1 MKSIKKRHINFR
13 LALVIFLFIILFT
26 AIGARAVYLQVYC
39 GPWLAQK
46 AADQYERSFEL
57 AGNRGT
63 IYDTNFAKM
72 AVSNLATSI
81 AAYPKQIKNAGESAK
96 VLSPI
101 LKVNRKILKEKLIS
115 EKPFVW
121 IKRQSSPNET
131 KAVKKLKLEGIAFIP
146 EYNRF
151 YPLKT
156 LAAQVIGFTGTD
168 GNGLEGIEFYYDS
181 YLRGTKG
188 NFTILKDAF
197 GNGFVSGEG
206 NVPDHS
212 GKNIILTIDKTIQYI
227 TENALE
233 RTVTSFSAK
242 SGMAIVMVPKTG
254 AMLAI
259 AHYPFFNPN
268 SFKYFRRELWRNR
281 AITDPFEPGS
291 TMKIFSAAAAI
302 QSGGS
307 SPNTIYFC
315 ENGAYK
321 IGRKT
326 IHDNA
331 SHGWLSLQQIVKY
344 SSNIGAV
351 KISEKIGPE
360 RLYSTLRHFGF
371 GTKTG
376 IDCPGETAGSL
387 ALYKQWTKL
396 DTGAISFGHGISV
409 SAVQLVEA
417 VSAIANDGIL
427 MKPYLVKAITDKNGQ
442 YIHRFKPRKM
452 RRVISTRTAKEIAKI
467 MKTVITRNGTGTLA
481 ALEGYSVCG
490 KTGTSQKI
498 GKDGTYSEDKYIA
511 SFTGFTPAENPEIA
525 VLVVIDEPVE
535 KYYGG
540 IVAAPAFK
548 KIAHETL
555 NHLNISPTVELNK
568 LTFSLKKRPE
578 GETFQD
584 T

>member
-1 MKSIKKRHINFR
+1 MKSNEKRHIRFR
-13 LALVIFLFIILFT
+13 LVLIIFIFFILFT
-26 AIGARAVYLQVYC
+26 AIGARAVYLQVFC

-81 AAYPKQIKNAGESAK
+81 AAYPKQIKNPRKSAK
-96 VLSPI
+96 VLSRI
-101 LKVNRKILKEKLIS
+101 LKINRKVLQDKLICK
-115 EKPFVW
+115 KPFVW

-131 KAVKKLKLEGIAFIP
+131 KAVKNLKLQGVGFIP

-151 YPLKT
+151 YPNKT

-168 GNGLEGIEFYYDS
+168 GKGLEGIEFYYDT
-181 YLRGTKG
+181 YLKGARG

-197 GNGFVSGEG
+197 GNGFLSGKG
-206 NVPDHS
+206 KVPDYS

-227 TENALE
+227 TEKALE
-233 RTVTSFSAK
+233 ETVTSFSAR
-242 SGMAIVMVPKTG
+242 SGMAVVIAPKTG

-291 TMKIFSAAAAI
+291 TMKIFSASAAI
-302 QSGGS
+302 ESGGS

-315 ENGAYK
+315 ENGSYR
-321 IGRKT
+321 IGRKI

-331 SHGWLSLQQIVKY
+331 PHGWLSLQQIVKY

-360 RLYSTLRHFGF
+360 HLYNTLCNFGF

-396 DTGAISFGHGISV
+396 DTSVISFGHGISV
-409 SAVQLVEA
+409 SAVQLIAA
-417 VSAIANDGIL
+417 VSTIANDGVL
-427 MKPYLVKAITDKNGQ
+427 MRPYLVRAITDKNGQ
-442 YIHRFKPRKM
+442 YIHRFKPRKI
-452 RRVISTRTAKEIAKI
+452 RRVISTNTAREIVKM

-481 ALEGYSVCG
+481 SLEGYSVCG
-490 KTGTSQKI
+490 KTGTSKKI

-511 SFTGFTPAENPEIA
+511 SFAGFTPAENPEIA
-525 VLVVIDEPVE
+525 ILVIIDEPIG

-555 NHLNISPTVELNK
+555 NHMNISPTIELNR
-568 LTFSLKKRPE
+568 LTLSLKKEAR
-578 GETFQD
+578 G
-584 T
+584 

>member
-1 MKSIKKRHINFR
+1 MNSNKKKHINFR
-13 LALVIFLFIILFT
+13 LVSVIFLFFVLFT
-26 AIGARAVYLQVYC
+26 VICARAVYLQVFC

-57 AGNRGT
+57 SGKRGT

-81 AAYPKQIKNAGESAK
+81 AAYPKEIKNARKSAK
-96 VLSPI
+96 VLSRI
-101 LKVNRKILKEKLIS
+101 LKINRKVLEEKLICK
-115 EKPFVW
+115 KPFVW

-131 KAVKKLKLEGIAFIP
+131 KAVKDLKLEGIGFIP

-151 YPLKT
+151 YPNKT
-156 LAAQVIGFTGTD
+156 LAAQVVGFTGTD
-168 GNGLEGIEFYYDS
+168 GNGLEGIEFYYDT
-181 YLRGTKG
+181 YLRGARG
-188 NFTILKDAF
+188 DFTILKDAF
-197 GNGFVSGEG
+197 GNRFVSGKG
-206 NVPDHS
+206 NVPDYS

-227 TENALE
+227 TEKVLE
-233 RTVTSFSAK
+233 ETVTSFSAK
-242 SGMAIVMVPKTG
+242 SGMAVVIAPKTG
-254 AMLAI
+254 AILAI

-291 TMKIFSAAAAI
+291 TIKIFSAAAAI
-302 QSGGS
+302 ESGGS

-315 ENGAYK
+315 ENGAYR
-321 IGRKT
+321 IGRKI

-360 RLYSTLRHFGF
+360 HLYNTLCNFGF
-371 GTKTG
+371 GEKTG

-387 ALYKQWTKL
+387 ALYKRWTKL
-396 DTGAISFGHGISV
+396 DTSVISFGHGISV
-409 SAVQLVEA
+409 SAVQLIAA
-417 VSAIANDGIL
+417 VSTIANDGVL

-442 YIHRFKPRKM
+442 YVHRFKPRKI
-452 RRVISTRTAKEIAKI
+452 RRVISTSTAREIVKI
-467 MKTVITRNGTGTLA
+467 METVITRNGTGTRA
-481 ALEGYSVCG
+481 ALDGYSVCG
-490 KTGTSQKI
+490 KTGTSKKI
-498 GKDGTYSEDKYIA
+498 GKDGTYSDDKYIA
-511 SFTGFTPAENPEIA
+511 SFAGFTPAENPEIA
-525 VLVVIDEPVE
+525 ILVVIDEPKG

-548 KIAHETL
+548 KIARETL
-555 NHLNISPTVELNK
+555 NHMNISPTIELNR
-568 LTFSLKKRPE
+568 LTLSLKKEAR
-578 GETFQD
+578 G
-584 T
+584 

>member
-1 MKSIKKRHINFR
+1 MKSNKKRQIRFR
-13 LALVIFLFIILFT
+13 LVSVIFLFFILFT
-26 AIGARAVYLQVYC
+26 AIGARAVYLQVFS

-46 AADQYERSFEL
+46 AAGQYERSFEL
-57 AGNRGT
+57 VGNRGT

-81 AAYPKQIKNAGESAK
+81 AAYPRQITNARKSAK
-96 VLSPI
+96 ALSRK
-101 LKVNRKILKEKLIS
+101 LKINRKVLQEKLIS
-115 EKPFVW
+115 KKPFVW

-131 KAVKKLKLEGIAFIP
+131 KAVKDLKLEGIGFIP

-151 YPLKT
+151 YPNKT

-168 GNGLEGIEFYYDS
+168 GNGLEGIEFYYDT
-181 YLRGTKG
+181 YLRGAKG

-197 GNGFVSGEG
+197 GNGFISGKG
-206 NVPDHS
+206 NVPDYS
-212 GKNIILTIDKTIQYI
+212 GKNIILTIDKTVQYI
-227 TENALE
+227 TEKALE
-233 RTVTSFSAK
+233 ETVTSFSAK
-242 SGMAIVMVPKTG
+242 SGMAVVIAPKTG

-302 QSGGS
+302 ESGGS

-315 ENGAYK
+315 ENGAYR
-321 IGRKT
+321 IGKKT

-360 RLYSTLRHFGF
+360 HLYNTLRNFGF

-376 IDCPGETAGSL
+376 IDCPGETVGSL
-387 ALYKQWTKL
+387 ALYKKWTKL
-396 DTGAISFGHGISV
+396 DTSVISFGHGISV
-409 SAVQLVEA
+409 SAVQLIAA
-417 VSAIANDGIL
+417 VSTIANDGVL
-427 MKPYLVKAITDKNGQ
+427 MKPHLVRAITDKNGQ
-442 YIHRFKPRKM
+442 YIHRFKPRKI
-452 RRVISTRTAKEIAKI
+452 RRVISTNTAKEVAKI
-467 MKTVITRNGTGTLA
+467 MQTVITRNGTGTLA
-481 ALEGYSVCG
+481 ALEGYSVSG
-490 KTGTSQKI
+490 KTGTSKKI

-511 SFTGFTPAENPEIA
+511 SFAGFTPAENPEIA
-525 VLVVIDEPVE
+525 ILVIIDEPME

-548 KIAHETL
+548 KIAHDSL
-555 NHLNISPTVELNK
+555 NHMNISPTLELNK
-568 LTFSLKKRPE
+568 LTLSLKKEAR
-578 GETFQD
+578 G
-584 T
+584 

>member
-1 MKSIKKRHINFR
+1 MKPNEKRHIRLR
-13 LALVIFLFIILFT
+13 LASVIFIFFILFT
-26 AIGARAVYLQVYC
+26 AIGARAVYLQVFC
-39 GPWLAQK
+39 GSWLAQK

-81 AAYPKQIKNAGESAK
+81 AAYPQQIKNARKSAK
-96 VLSPI
+96 VLSRI
-101 LKVNRKILKEKLIS
+101 LKINRKVLQEKLICK
-115 EKPFVW
+115 KPFVW

-131 KAVKKLKLEGIAFIP
+131 KAVKDLELQGIGFIP

-151 YPLKT
+151 YPNKT
-156 LAAQVIGFTGTD
+156 LAAQVLGFTGTD
-168 GNGLEGIEFYYDS
+168 GNGLEGIEFYYDT
-181 YLRGTKG
+181 YLRGAKG

-197 GNGFVSGEG
+197 GNRFVSGKG
-206 NVPDHS
+206 NIPDYS

-227 TENALE
+227 TEKVLE
-233 RTVTSFSAK
+233 ETVTSFSAR
-242 SGMAIVMVPKTG
+242 SGMAVVMVPKTG
-254 AMLAI
+254 AILAI

-268 SFKYFRRELWRNR
+268 SFKYFGRELWRNR

-291 TMKIFSAAAAI
+291 TMKIFSASSAI
-302 QSGGS
+302 ESGGS
-307 SPNTIYFC
+307 SSNTIYFC
-315 ENGAYK
+315 ENGAYR
-321 IGRKT
+321 IGRKI

-351 KISEKIGPE
+351 KISEKLGPE
-360 RLYSTLRHFGF
+360 HLYNTLCNFGF

-387 ALYKQWTKL
+387 ALYKKWTKL
-396 DTGAISFGHGISV
+396 DTSVISFGHGISV
-409 SAVQLVEA
+409 SAVQLISA
-417 VSAIANDGIL
+417 VSTIANDGVL
-427 MKPYLVKAITDKNGQ
+427 MKPHLVRAITDKNGR
-442 YIHRFKPRKM
+442 YIHRFKPRKV
-452 RRVISTRTAKEIAKI
+452 RRVISADTARAIVKI
-467 MKTVITRNGTGTLA
+467 MKTVITRNGTGTRA

-498 GKDGTYSEDKYIA
+498 GKDGTYAEGKYIA
-511 SFTGFTPAENPEIA
+511 SFAGFTPAENPEIA
-525 VLVVIDEPVE
+525 ILVVIDEPVE

-548 KIAHETL
+548 KIAHESL
-555 NHLNISPTVELNK
+555 NHMNISPTIPLNQ
-568 LTFSLKKRPE
+568 LTLSLKKEAR
-578 GETFQD
+578 G
-584 T
+584 

>member
-1 MKSIKKRHINFR
+1 MKSNEKRHIRFR
-13 LALVIFLFIILFT
+13 LVPVIIIFFILFT
-26 AIGARAVYLQVYC
+26 AIGARAVYLQVFC

-57 AGNRGT
+57 AGKRGT
-63 IYDTNFAKM
+63 IYDTNFSKM

-81 AAYPKQIKNAGESAK
+81 AAYPKRIKNVRKSAK
-96 VLSPI
+96 VLSRV
-101 LKVNRKILKEKLIS
+101 LKIKRKVLEEKLIS
-115 EKPFVW
+115 KKPFVW

-131 KAVKKLKLEGIAFIP
+131 KAVKDLKLEGISFIP

-151 YPLKT
+151 YPNKT
-156 LAAQVIGFTGTD
+156 LAAQVVGFTGTD
-168 GNGLEGIEFYYDS
+168 GSGLEGIEFYYDT
-181 YLRGTKG
+181 YLRGARG
-188 NFTILKDAF
+188 NVTILKDAF
-197 GNGFVSGEG
+197 GNGFISGKG
-206 NVPDHS
+206 NVSDYS

-227 TENALE
+227 TERALE
-233 RTVTSFSAK
+233 ETVTTFLAK
-242 SGMAIVMVPKTG
+242 SGMAVVIAPKTG
-254 AMLAI
+254 AILAI

-268 SFKYFRRELWRNR
+268 SFKNFRRELWRNR

-291 TMKIFSAAAAI
+291 TIKIFSAAAAI
-302 QSGGS
+302 ESGGS

-315 ENGAYK
+315 ENGAYR
-321 IGRKT
+321 IGRKI

-360 RLYSTLRHFGF
+360 PLYNTLCNFGF

-396 DTGAISFGHGISV
+396 DTGVISFGHGISV
-409 SAVQLVEA
+409 SAVQLTAA
-417 VSAIANDGIL
+417 VSTIANDGVL
-427 MKPYLVKAITDKNGQ
+427 MKPYLVRAITDKNGQ
-442 YIHRFKPRKM
+442 YIHRFKPRKI
-452 RRVISTRTAKEIAKI
+452 RKVISTNTAREIAKI
-467 MKTVITRNGTGTLA
+467 METVITRNGTGTLA

-490 KTGTSQKI
+490 KTGTAQKI
-498 GKDGTYSEDKYIA
+498 GKDGTYAEDKYIA
-511 SFTGFTPAENPEIA
+511 SFAGFTPAENPEIA
-525 VLVVIDEPVE
+525 ILVVIDEPQE

-548 KIAHETL
+548 RIAHETL
-555 NHLNISPTVELNK
+555 NHMNISPTIPLNK
-568 LTFSLKKRPE
+568 LTLSLKKEAR
-578 GETFQD
+578 G
-584 T
+584 

>member
-1 MKSIKKRHINFR
+1 MKSNEKRHIRFR
-13 LALVIFLFIILFT
+13 LVLVIFIFFILFT
-26 AIGARAVYLQVYC
+26 AIGARAVYLQVFC

-81 AAYPKQIKNAGESAK
+81 AAHPKQIKNARESAK
-96 VLSPI
+96 ALSRI
-101 LKVNRKILKEKLIS
+101 LKINRKVLEEKLICK
-115 EKPFVW
+115 KPFVW

-131 KAVKKLKLEGIAFIP
+131 KAVKALKLQGIGFIP

-151 YPLKT
+151 YPNKT

-168 GNGLEGIEFYYDS
+168 GNGLEGIEFYYDT
-181 YLRGTKG
+181 YLRGAKG

-197 GNGFVSGEG
+197 GNGFISGKG
-206 NVPDHS
+206 NVPDYT

-227 TENALE
+227 TEKTLE
-233 RTVTSFSAK
+233 ETVTSFSAR
-242 SGMAIVMVPKTG
+242 SGMAVVIAPKTG
-254 AMLAI
+254 AVLAI

-268 SFKYFRRELWRNR
+268 SFKHFRRELWRNR

-302 QSGGS
+302 ESGGS

-315 ENGAYK
+315 ENGTYR
-321 IGRKT
+321 IGRKI

-331 SHGWLSLQQIVKY
+331 SHGWLSLQQIIKY

-360 RLYSTLRHFGF
+360 HLYNTLCNFGF
-371 GTKTG
+371 STKTG

-396 DTGAISFGHGISV
+396 DTGVISFGHGISV
-409 SAVQLVEA
+409 SAVQLIAA
-417 VSAIANDGIL
+417 VSAIANDGVL
-427 MKPYLVKAITDKNGQ
+427 MKPYLVRAITDKNGR
-442 YIHRFKPRKM
+442 YIHRFKPRKI
-452 RRVISTRTAKEIAKI
+452 RRVISTNTAREVAKI

-498 GKDGTYSEDKYIA
+498 GKDGTYAEGKYIA
-511 SFTGFTPAENPEIA
+511 SFAGFTPAENPEIA
-525 VLVVIDEPVE
+525 ILVVIDEPTE

-548 KIAHETL
+548 KIAHVTL
-555 NHLNISPTVELNK
+555 NHMNIFPTIGLNN
-568 LTFSLKKRPE
+568 LTLSLKKEAR
-578 GETFQD
+578 G
-584 T
+584 

>member
-1 MKSIKKRHINFR
+1 MKSNEKRHIRFR
-13 LALVIFLFIILFT
+13 LVSVISIFFILFT
-26 AIGARAVYLQVYC
+26 AIGARAVYLQVFR

-57 AGNRGT
+57 SGNRGT

-81 AAYPKQIKNAGESAK
+81 AAYPRQIKNARESAK
-96 VLSPI
+96 VLSRI
-101 LKVNRKILKEKLIS
+101 LKIDKKVLEEKLIC
-115 EKPFVW
+115 KKTFVW

-131 KAVKKLKLEGIAFIP
+131 KAVKDLKLEGIGFIP
-146 EYNRF
+146 EHNRF
-151 YPLKT
+151 YPNKT
-156 LAAQVIGFTGTD
+156 LAAQVLGFTGTD
-168 GNGLEGIEFYYDS
+168 GNGLEGIEFYYDT
-181 YLRGTKG
+181 YLRGARG
-188 NFTILKDAF
+188 NFTIVKDAF
-197 GNGFVSGEG
+197 GNGFISGKG
-206 NVPDHS
+206 NVPDYS

-227 TENALE
+227 AEKVLE
-233 RTVTSFSAK
+233 ETVTSFSAR
-242 SGMAIVMVPKTG
+242 SGIAVVVAPKTG

-259 AHYPFFNPN
+259 AHYPFSNPN

-291 TMKIFSAAAAI
+291 TMKIFSAAGAI
-302 QSGGS
+302 ESGGS

-315 ENGAYK
+315 ENGAYR
-321 IGRKT
+321 IGRKI

-360 RLYSTLRHFGF
+360 HLYNTLCNFGF

-387 ALYKQWTKL
+387 ALYKKWTKL
-396 DTGAISFGHGISV
+396 DTSVISFGHGISV
-409 SAVQLVEA
+409 SAVQLIVA
-417 VSAIANDGIL
+417 VSTIANDGVL
-427 MKPYLVKAITDKNGQ
+427 MKPYLVRAITDKNGK
-442 YIHRFKPRKM
+442 YIHRFKPRKI
-452 RRVISTRTAKEIAKI
+452 RRVIATNTAREVAKI

-481 ALEGYSVCG
+481 ALERYSVCG

-498 GKDGTYSEDKYIA
+498 GKDGTYAEDKYIA
-511 SFTGFTPAENPEIA
+511 SFVGFTPAENPEIA
-525 VLVVIDEPVE
+525 ILVVIDEPQE

-555 NHLNISPTVELNK
+555 NHMNISPTIELNK
-568 LTFSLKKRPE
+568 LTLSLKKE
-578 GETFQD
+578 AKG
-584 T
+584 

>member
-1 MKSIKKRHINFR
+1 MKSNEKRHIRFR
-13 LALVIFLFIILFT
+13 LVLVIFIFFILFT
-26 AIGARAVYLQVYC
+26 AIGARAVYLQVFC

-46 AADQYERSFEL
+46 AADQYESSFEL
-57 AGNRGT
+57 AGPRGT

-81 AAYPKQIKNAGESAK
+81 AAYPQQINNARESAK
-96 VLSPI
+96 VLSRI
-101 LKVNRKILKEKLIS
+101 LKINRKVLEEKLICK
-115 EKPFVW
+115 KPFVW
-121 IKRQSSPNET
+121 VKRQSSPNET
-131 KAVKKLKLEGIAFIP
+131 KEVKNLKLQGVGFIP

-151 YPLKT
+151 YPNKT

-168 GNGLEGIEFYYDS
+168 GKGLEGVEFYYDT
-181 YLRGTKG
+181 YLRGAKG
-188 NFTILKDAF
+188 NFTTLKDAF
-197 GNGFVSGEG
+197 GNGFISGKE
-206 NVPDHS
+206 NVPDFS

-227 TENALE
+227 TEKALE
-233 RTVTSFSAK
+233 ETVNSFSAR
-242 SGMAIVMVPKTG
+242 SGMAVVIVPKTG

-268 SFKYFRRELWRNR
+268 SFKYFRKELWRNR

-302 QSGGS
+302 ESGGS

-315 ENGAYK
+315 ENGTYRV
-321 IGRKT
+321 GRKI

-360 RLYSTLRHFGF
+360 HLYNTLRNFGF
-371 GTKTG
+371 GEKTG
-376 IDCPGETAGSL
+376 IDCPGETTGSL

-396 DTGAISFGHGISV
+396 DTSVISFGHGISV
-409 SAVQLVEA
+409 SAVQLIEA
-417 VSAIANDGIL
+417 VSTIANDGVL
-427 MKPYLVKAITDKNGQ
+427 MKPYLVRAITDKNGQ
-442 YIHRFKPRKM
+442 YIHHFKPRKI
-452 RRVISTRTAKEIAKI
+452 RRVISTNTAREVAKI

-481 ALEGYSVCG
+481 ALEGYSVSG
-490 KTGTSQKI
+490 KTGTAQKI

-511 SFTGFTPAENPEIA
+511 SFAGFTPAENPEIA
-525 VLVVIDEPVE
+525 ILVVINEPME

-555 NHLNISPTVELNK
+555 NHMNISPTIELNK
-568 LTFSLKKRPE
+568 LTLSLKKEAR
-578 GETFQD
+578 G
-584 T
+584 

>member
-1 MKSIKKRHINFR
+1 MKSNEKRHIRFR
-13 LALVIFLFIILFT
+13 LVLVIFIFFILFT
-26 AIGARAVYLQVYC
+26 AIGARAVYLQVFC

-81 AAYPKQIKNAGESAK
+81 AAYPQQINNARKSAK
-96 VLSPI
+96 VLSRI
-101 LKVNRKILKEKLIS
+101 LKINRKVLEKKLICK
-115 EKPFVW
+115 KPFVW
-121 IKRQSSPNET
+121 VKRQSSPNET
-131 KAVKKLKLEGIAFIP
+131 KAVKNLKLQGVGFIP

-151 YPLKT
+151 YPNKT

-168 GNGLEGIEFYYDS
+168 GKGLEGIEFYYDT
-181 YLRGTKG
+181 YLKGARG

-197 GNGFVSGEG
+197 GNGFLSGKG
-206 NVPDHS
+206 NVPDYR

-227 TENALE
+227 TEKALE
-233 RTVTSFSAK
+233 ETVTSFSAR
-242 SGMAIVMVPKTG
+242 SGMAVVIAPKTG
-254 AMLAI
+254 AMLAV

-291 TMKIFSAAAAI
+291 TMKIFSASAAI
-302 QSGGS
+302 ESGGS

-315 ENGAYK
+315 ENGSYR
-321 IGRKT
+321 IGRKI
-326 IHDNA
+326 IHDNT

-360 RLYSTLRHFGF
+360 HLYNTLCNFGF

-376 IDCPGETAGSL
+376 IDCPGETAGRL
-387 ALYKQWTKL
+387 ALYKRWTKL
-396 DTGAISFGHGISV
+396 DTSVISFGHGISV
-409 SAVQLVEA
+409 SAVQLIAA
-417 VSAIANDGIL
+417 VSTIANDGVL
-427 MKPYLVKAITDKNGQ
+427 MKPYLVRAITDKNGQ
-442 YIHRFKPRKM
+442 YIHRFKPRKI
-452 RRVISTRTAKEIAKI
+452 RRVISTNTAREVAKM

-490 KTGTSQKI
+490 KTGTSKKI

-511 SFTGFTPAENPEIA
+511 SFAGFTPAENPEIA
-525 VLVVIDEPVE
+525 ILVIIDEPIG

-548 KIAHETL
+548 KIAHDAL
-555 NHLNISPTVELNK
+555 NHMNISPTIELNR
-568 LTFSLKKRPE
+568 LTLSLKKEAR
-578 GETFQD
+578 G
-584 T
+584 

>member
-1 MKSIKKRHINFR
+1 MKANEKRNIRFR
-13 LALVIFLFIILFT
+13 LIPVIFIFFILFT
-26 AIGARAVYLQVYC
+26 AIGARAVYLQVFC

-63 IYDTNFAKM
+63 IYDTNLAKM

-81 AAYPKQIKNAGESAK
+81 AAYPKQIKNARKSAK
-96 VLSPI
+96 ILSRI
-101 LKVNRKILKEKLIS
+101 LKINRKVLEKKLICK
-115 EKPFVW
+115 KPFVW

-131 KAVKKLKLEGIAFIP
+131 KAVKDLKLEGIGFIS

-151 YPLKT
+151 YPNKT
-156 LAAQVIGFTGTD
+156 LAAQVLGFTGTD
-168 GNGLEGIEFYYDS
+168 GNGLEGIEFYYDT
-181 YLRGTKG
+181 YLRGARG
-188 NFTILKDAF
+188 NFTIVKDAL
-197 GNGFVSGEG
+197 GNGFISGKG
-206 NVPDHS
+206 NVPDYS

-227 TENALE
+227 TEKVLE
-233 RTVTSFSAK
+233 ETVTSFSAR
-242 SGMAIVMVPKTG
+242 SGMAVVIAPKTG
-254 AMLAI
+254 AILAI
-259 AHYPFFNPN
+259 AHYPFSNPN

-302 QSGGS
+302 ESGGS
-307 SPNTIYFC
+307 SSNTIYFC
-315 ENGAYK
+315 ENGAYR

-360 RLYSTLRHFGF
+360 HLYNTLCNFGF

-376 IDCPGETAGSL
+376 IDCPGETAGSF

-396 DTGAISFGHGISV
+396 DTSVISFGHGISV
-409 SAVQLVEA
+409 SAVQLIAA
-417 VSAIANDGIL
+417 VSTIANDGVL
-427 MKPYLVKAITDKNGQ
+427 MKPYLVRAITDKNGG
-442 YIHRFKPRKM
+442 YIHRFKPRKI
-452 RRVISTRTAKEIAKI
+452 RRVISTNTAREVAKI

-481 ALEGYSVCG
+481 GLEGYSVCG

-498 GKDGTYSEDKYIA
+498 GKDGTYAEDKYIA
-511 SFTGFTPAENPEIA
+511 SFVGFTPAENPEIA
-525 VLVVIDEPVE
+525 ILVVIDEPQG

-555 NHLNISPTVELNK
+555 NHMNISPTIDLNK
-568 LTFSLKKRPE
+568 LTLSLKKEAR
-578 GETFQD
+578 G
-584 T
+584 

>member
-1 MKSIKKRHINFR
+1 MTSNKKRQIRFR
-13 LALVIFLFIILFT
+13 LVLVIFIFLIFFT
-26 AIGARAVYLQVYC
+26 AISARAVYLQVFS

-46 AADQYERSFEL
+46 AADQYEKSFEL

-63 IYDTNFAKM
+63 IYDTNFTKM

-81 AAYPKQIKNAGESAK
+81 AAYPKQIKNARETAK

-101 LKVNRKILKEKLIS
+101 LKINQKALEEKLIS
-115 EKPFVW
+115 KKPFVW

-131 KAVKKLKLEGIAFIP
+131 KTVKNLKLQGIGFIP

-151 YPLKT
+151 YPSKT
-156 LAAQVIGFTGTD
+156 LAAQVLGFTGTD
-168 GNGLEGIEFYYDS
+168 GSGLEGIEFYYDT
-181 YLRGTKG
+181 YLRGTRG

-197 GNGFVSGEG
+197 GNGINSGKG
-206 NVPDHS
+206 NVSDYG

-227 TENALE
+227 TEKTLE
-233 RTVTSFSAK
+233 ETVTSYSAR
-242 SGMAIVMVPKTG
+242 SGMAVVIAPKTG
-254 AMLAI
+254 ALLAI

-268 SFKYFRRELWRNR
+268 SFKHFPRELWRNR

-291 TMKIFSAAAAI
+291 TLKIFSAAAAI
-302 QSGGS
+302 ASGGS

-315 ENGAYK
+315 ENGTYR
-321 IGRKT
+321 IGRKI

-360 RLYSTLRHFGF
+360 HLYNTLSDFGF

-387 ALYKQWTKL
+387 AFYKHWTKL
-396 DTGAISFGHGISV
+396 DTSVISFGHGISV
-409 SAVQLVEA
+409 SAVQLIAA
-417 VSAIANDGIL
+417 VSAIANDGVL
-427 MKPYLVKAITDKNGQ
+427 MRPYLVKAITDKNGR
-442 YIHRFKPRKM
+442 YIHRFKPRKI
-452 RRVISTRTAKEIAKI
+452 RRVISTNTAREIAKI
-467 MKTVITRNGTGTLA
+467 MKTVISKNGTGTLA
-481 ALEGYSVCG
+481 ALEGYSVSG

-498 GKDGTYSEDKYIA
+498 GNEGTYAEDKYIS
-511 SFTGFTPAENPEIA
+511 SFVGFTPSENPEIA
-525 VLVVIDEPVE
+525 ILVVIDEPEE
-535 KYYGG
+535 KVYGG

-555 NHLNISPTVELNK
+555 NHMNISPNIPENN
-568 LTFSLKKRPE
+568 LTLSLKKEAR
-578 GETFQD
+578 G
-584 T
+584 

>member
-1 MKSIKKRHINFR
+1 MKSNEKRHIRFR
-13 LALVIFLFIILFT
+13 LVLVIFIFFILFT
-26 AIGARAVYLQVYC
+26 AISARAVYLQVFC

-81 AAYPKQIKNAGESAK
+81 AAYPQQINNARESAK
-96 VLSPI
+96 VLSRI
-101 LKVNRKILKEKLIS
+101 LKINKKVLQNKLS
-115 EKPFVW
+115 CKKPFVW

-131 KAVKKLKLEGIAFIP
+131 KAVKNLKLQGVGFIP

-151 YPLKT
+151 YPNKT

-168 GNGLEGIEFYYDS
+168 GKGLEGIEFYYDT
-181 YLRGTKG
+181 YLKGARG

-197 GNGFVSGEG
+197 GNGFLSGKG
-206 NVPDHS
+206 NVPDYS

-227 TENALE
+227 TEKALE
-233 RTVTSFSAK
+233 ETVTSFSAR
-242 SGMAIVMVPKTG
+242 SGMAVVIAPKTG

-291 TMKIFSAAAAI
+291 TMKIFSASAAI
-302 QSGGS
+302 ESGGS

-315 ENGAYK
+315 ENGAYR
-321 IGRKT
+321 IGRKI

-360 RLYSTLRHFGF
+360 HLYNTLCNFGF

-396 DTGAISFGHGISV
+396 DTSVISFGHGISV
-409 SAVQLVEA
+409 SAVQLIAA
-417 VSAIANDGIL
+417 VSTIANDGVL
-427 MKPYLVKAITDKNGQ
+427 MKPHLVKAITDKNGQ
-442 YIHRFKPRKM
+442 YVHRFKPRKI
-452 RRVISTRTAKEIAKI
+452 RRVISTNTAREVAKI

-511 SFTGFTPAENPEIA
+511 SFAGFTPAENPEIA
-525 VLVVIDEPVE
+525 ILVVIDEPME

-555 NHLNISPTVELNK
+555 NHMNISPTIDLNK
-568 LTFSLKKRPE
+568 LTLSLKKEAR
-578 GETFQD
+578 G
-584 T
+584 

>member
-1 MKSIKKRHINFR
+1 MKSNEKRHIRFR
-13 LALVIFLFIILFT
+13 LVLVIFIFFILFT
-26 AIGARAVYLQVYC
+26 AIGARAVYLQVFY

-63 IYDTNFAKM
+63 IYDTNFSKM

-81 AAYPKQIKNAGESAK
+81 AAYPKQIKNARESAK
-96 VLSPI
+96 ALSRI
-101 LKVNRKILKEKLIS
+101 LKINRKVLKEKLICK
-115 EKPFVW
+115 KPFVW

-131 KAVKKLKLEGIAFIP
+131 KAVKDLKLEGIGFIP

-151 YPLKT
+151 YPNKT
-156 LAAQVIGFTGTD
+156 LAAQVLGFTGTD
-168 GNGLEGIEFYYDS
+168 GNGLEGIEFYYDT
-181 YLRGTKG
+181 YLKGARG

-197 GNGFVSGEG
+197 GNGFISGKG
-206 NVPDHS
+206 NVPDYS

-227 TENALE
+227 TEKVLE
-233 RTVTSFSAK
+233 ETVTSFSAR
-242 SGMAIVMVPKTG
+242 SGMAVVMVPKTG

-291 TMKIFSAAAAI
+291 TMKIFSASSAI
-302 QSGGS
+302 ESGGS
-307 SPNTIYFC
+307 SLNTIYFC
-315 ENGAYK
+315 ENGAYR
-321 IGRKT
+321 IGRKI

-360 RLYSTLRHFGF
+360 HLYNTLCNFGF

-396 DTGAISFGHGISV
+396 DTSVISFGHGISV
-409 SAVQLVEA
+409 SAVQLIAA
-417 VSAIANDGIL
+417 VSTIANDGVL
-427 MKPYLVKAITDKNGQ
+427 MKPHLVSAVTDKNGQ
-442 YIHRFKPRKM
+442 YIHRFKPRKI
-452 RRVISTRTAKEIAKI
+452 RRVISTNTAREVAKI
-467 MKTVITRNGTGTLA
+467 MKTVITKNGTGTLA

-511 SFTGFTPAENPEIA
+511 SFAGFTPVENPEIA
-525 VLVVIDEPVE
+525 ILVVIDEPLE

-555 NHLNISPTVELNK
+555 NHMNISPTIPLNK
-568 LTFSLKKRPE
+568 LTLSLKKE
-578 GETFQD
+578 AKG
-584 T
+584 

>member
-1 MKSIKKRHINFR
+1 MKSNEKRHIRFR
-13 LALVIFLFIILFT
+13 LVLVIFIFFILFT
-26 AIGARAVYLQVYC
+26 AIGARAVYLQVFC

-63 IYDTNFAKM
+63 IYDTNFAKL

-81 AAYPKQIKNAGESAK
+81 AAYPQQINNARESAK
-96 VLSPI
+96 ALSRI
-101 LKVNRKILKEKLIS
+101 LKINRKVLQNKLICK
-115 EKPFVW
+115 KPFVW

-131 KAVKKLKLEGIAFIP
+131 KAVKNLKLQGVGFIP

-151 YPLKT
+151 YPNKT

-168 GNGLEGIEFYYDS
+168 GKGLEGIEFYYDT
-181 YLRGTKG
+181 YLKGARG

-197 GNGFVSGEG
+197 GNGFLSGKG
-206 NVPDHS
+206 NVPDYS

-227 TENALE
+227 TEKALE
-233 RTVTSFSAK
+233 ETVTSFSAK
-242 SGMAIVMVPKTG
+242 SGMAVVIAPKTG

-291 TMKIFSAAAAI
+291 TMKIFSASAAI
-302 QSGGS
+302 ESGGS

-315 ENGAYK
+315 ENGSYR
-321 IGRKT
+321 IGRKI
-326 IHDNA
+326 IHDNV

-360 RLYSTLRHFGF
+360 HLYNTLCNFGF

-396 DTGAISFGHGISV
+396 DTSVISFGHGISV
-409 SAVQLVEA
+409 SAVQLIAA
-417 VSAIANDGIL
+417 VSTIANDGVL
-427 MKPYLVKAITDKNGQ
+427 MKPYLVRAITDKNGQ
-442 YIHRFKPRKM
+442 YIHRFKPRKI
-452 RRVISTRTAKEIAKI
+452 RRVISTNTAREVAKM

-490 KTGTSQKI
+490 KTGTSKKI

-511 SFTGFTPAENPEIA
+511 SFAGFTPAENPEIA
-525 VLVVIDEPVE
+525 ILVIIDEPIG

-548 KIAHETL
+548 KIAHDTL
-555 NHLNISPTVELNK
+555 NHMNISPTIPLNK
-568 LTFSLKKRPE
+568 LTLSLKKEAR
-578 GETFQD
+578 G
-584 T
+584 

>member
-1 MKSIKKRHINFR
+1 MKSNEKRHIRFR
-13 LALVIFLFIILFT
+13 LVLVIFIFFILFT
-26 AIGARAVYLQVYC
+26 AIGARAVYLQVFC

-63 IYDTNFAKM
+63 IYDTNFAKL

-81 AAYPKQIKNAGESAK
+81 AAYPQQINNARESAK
-96 VLSPI
+96 ALSRI
-101 LKVNRKILKEKLIS
+101 LKINRKVLQNKLICK
-115 EKPFVW
+115 KPFVW

-131 KAVKKLKLEGIAFIP
+131 KAVKNLKLQGVGFIP

-151 YPLKT
+151 YPNKT

-168 GNGLEGIEFYYDS
+168 GKGLEGIEFYYDT
-181 YLRGTKG
+181 YLKGARG

-197 GNGFVSGEG
+197 GNGFLSGKG
-206 NVPDHS
+206 KVPDYS

-227 TENALE
+227 TEKALE
-233 RTVTSFSAK
+233 ETVTSFSAR
-242 SGMAIVMVPKTG
+242 SGMAVVIAPKTG

-291 TMKIFSAAAAI
+291 TMKIFSASAAI
-302 QSGGS
+302 ESGGS

-315 ENGAYK
+315 ENGSYR
-321 IGRKT
+321 IGRKI

-360 RLYSTLRHFGF
+360 HLYNTLCNFGF

-396 DTGAISFGHGISV
+396 DTSVISFGHGISV
-409 SAVQLVEA
+409 SAVQLIAA
-417 VSAIANDGIL
+417 VSTIANDGVL
-427 MKPYLVKAITDKNGQ
+427 MRPYLVRAITDKNGQ
-442 YIHRFKPRKM
+442 YIHRFKPRKI
-452 RRVISTRTAKEIAKI
+452 RRVISTNTAREVAKM

-490 KTGTSQKI
+490 KTGTSKKI

-511 SFTGFTPAENPEIA
+511 SFAGFTPAENPEIA
-525 VLVVIDEPVE
+525 ILVIIDEPIG

-548 KIAHETL
+548 KIAHDTL
-555 NHLNISPTVELNK
+555 NHMNISPTIPLNK
-568 LTFSLKKRPE
+568 LTLSLKKEAR
-578 GETFQD
+578 G
-584 T
+584 

>member
-1 MKSIKKRHINFR
+1 MKSNEKRHIRFR
-13 LALVIFLFIILFT
+13 LISVIFLFFILFT
-26 AIGARAVYLQVYC
+26 AISARTVYLQVFC

-81 AAYPKQIKNAGESAK
+81 AAHPKQIKNARKSAK
-96 VLSPI
+96 ALSRI
-101 LKVNRKILKEKLIS
+101 LKINRKVLQDKLICK
-115 EKPFVW
+115 KPFVW

-131 KAVKKLKLEGIAFIP
+131 KAVKDLKLEGIGFIP
-146 EYNRF
+146 EYNRL
-151 YPLKT
+151 YPNKT
-156 LAAQVIGFTGTD
+156 LAAQVLGFTGTD
-168 GNGLEGIEFYYDS
+168 GNGLEGIEFYYDT
-181 YLRGTKG
+181 YLRGARG

-197 GNGFVSGEG
+197 GNGFLSGKG
-206 NVPDHS
+206 NVPDYS

-227 TENALE
+227 TEKALE
-233 RTVTSFSAK
+233 ETVTSFSAR
-242 SGMAIVMVPKTG
+242 SGMAVVIAPKTG
-254 AMLAI
+254 AILAI

-291 TMKIFSAAAAI
+291 TIKIFSAAAAI
-302 QSGGS
+302 ESGGS

-315 ENGAYK
+315 ENGAYR
-321 IGRKT
+321 IGRKI
-326 IHDNA
+326 IHDN
-331 SHGWLSLQQIVKY
+331 SPHGWLSLQQIVKY

-360 RLYSTLRHFGF
+360 HLYNTLCNFGF
-371 GTKTG
+371 GTKSG

-396 DTGAISFGHGISV
+396 DTSVISFGHGISV
-409 SAVQLVEA
+409 SAVQLIAA
-417 VSAIANDGIL
+417 VSTIANGGVL
-427 MKPYLVKAITDKNGQ
+427 MKPYLVRAITDKNGQ
-442 YIHRFKPRKM
+442 YIHRFKPRKI
-452 RRVISTRTAKEIAKI
+452 RRVISTNTAREVAKI

-490 KTGTSQKI
+490 KTGTSKKI
-498 GKDGTYSEDKYIA
+498 GKDGYYSDDKYIA
-511 SFTGFTPAENPEIA
+511 SFAGFTPAENPEIA
-525 VLVVIDEPVE
+525 ILVIIDEPME
-535 KYYGG
+535 KHYGG

-555 NHLNISPTVELNK
+555 NHMNISPTIPFNK
-568 LTFSLKKRPE
+568 LTLSLKKEAR
-578 GETFQD
+578 G
-584 T
+584 

>member
-1 MKSIKKRHINFR
+1 MKSNKNRQIRFR
-13 LALVIFLFIILFT
+13 LVSVIFLFFILFT
-26 AIGARAVYLQVYC
+26 AIGARAVYLQVFC

-81 AAYPKQIKNAGESAK
+81 AAYPKQIKNARESAK
-96 VLSPI
+96 ALSRI
-101 LKVNRKILKEKLIS
+101 LKINRKVLQEKLICK
-115 EKPFVW
+115 KPFVW
-121 IKRQSSPNET
+121 IKRQASPNET
-131 KAVKKLKLEGIAFIP
+131 KAIKNLKLEGVGFIP

-151 YPLKT
+151 YPNKT
-156 LAAQVIGFTGTD
+156 LAAQVLGFTGTD
-168 GNGLEGIEFYYDS
+168 GNGLEGIEFYYDT
-181 YLRGTKG
+181 YLRGAKG
-188 NFTILKDAF
+188 DFTILKDAF
-197 GNGFVSGEG
+197 GNGFISGKG
-206 NVPDHS
+206 NVPDYS

-227 TENALE
+227 TEKVLE
-233 RTVTSFSAK
+233 ETVTSFSAK
-242 SGMAIVMVPKTG
+242 SGMAVVIAPKTG

-291 TMKIFSAAAAI
+291 TIKIFSAAAAI
-302 QSGGS
+302 ESGGS

-321 IGRKT
+321 IGRKI

-360 RLYSTLRHFGF
+360 HLYNTLCNFGF

-396 DTGAISFGHGISV
+396 DTSVISFGHGISV
-409 SAVQLVEA
+409 SAVQLIAA
-417 VSAIANDGIL
+417 VSTIANDGVL
-427 MKPYLVKAITDKNGQ
+427 MKPYLVRAITDKNGQ
-442 YIHRFKPRKM
+442 YIHRFKPRKI
-452 RRVISTRTAKEIAKI
+452 RRVISTNTAREVAKI
-467 MKTVITRNGTGTLA
+467 METVIKRNGTGTLA
-481 ALEGYSVCG
+481 ALEGYSVSG
-490 KTGTSQKI
+490 KTGTAQKI
-498 GKDGTYSEDKYIA
+498 GKEGTYAEGKYIA
-511 SFTGFTPAENPEIA
+511 SFAGFTPAENPEIA
-525 VLVVIDEPVE
+525 ILVVIDEPME

-540 IVAAPAFK
+540 TVAAPAFK
-548 KIAHETL
+548 KIAHDTL
-555 NHLNISPTVELNK
+555 NHMNVSPTIPFNK
-568 LTFSLKKRPE
+568 LTVSLKKEAR
-578 GETFQD
+578 G
-584 T
+584 

>member
-1 MKSIKKRHINFR
+1 MKSNEKRHIRFR
-13 LALVIFLFIILFT
+13 LVLVICIFFILFT
-26 AIGARAVYLQVYC
+26 AIGARAVYLQVFR

-63 IYDTNFAKM
+63 IYDTNFTKM

-81 AAYPKQIKNAGESAK
+81 AAYPKQIKNARESAK
-96 VLSPI
+96 ELSRI
-101 LKVNRKILKEKLIS
+101 LKINRKALEKKLICK
-115 EKPFVW
+115 KPFVW

-131 KAVKKLKLEGIAFIP
+131 KAVKDLKLDGIGFIP

-151 YPLKT
+151 YPNKT
-156 LAAQVIGFTGTD
+156 LAAQVLGFTGTD
-168 GNGLEGIEFYYDS
+168 GNGLEGIEFYYDT
-181 YLRGTKG
+181 YLRGARG
-188 NFTILKDAF
+188 SFTILKDAF
-197 GNGFVSGEG
+197 GNGFISGKG
-206 NVPDHS
+206 NIPDYS

-227 TENALE
+227 TEKALE
-233 RTVTSFSAK
+233 ETVTSFSAR
-242 SGMAIVMVPKTG
+242 SGMAVVIVPKTG

-259 AHYPFFNPN
+259 AHYPFSNPN

-302 QSGGS
+302 ESGGS

-315 ENGAYK
+315 ENGAYR
-321 IGRKT
+321 IGRKI

-360 RLYSTLRHFGF
+360 HLYNTLRDFGF

-387 ALYKQWTKL
+387 ALYKRWTKL
-396 DTGAISFGHGISV
+396 DTSVISFGHGISV
-409 SAVQLVEA
+409 SAVQLIAA
-417 VSAIANDGIL
+417 VSTIANDGVL
-427 MKPYLVKAITDKNGQ
+427 MKPYLVRAITDKNGR
-442 YIHRFKPRKM
+442 YIHRFKPRKI
-452 RRVISTRTAKEIAKI
+452 RRAVSTSTAREVAKI

-490 KTGTSQKI
+490 KTGTAQKI
-498 GKDGTYSEDKYIA
+498 GKDGTYAEGKYIA
-511 SFTGFTPAENPEIA
+511 SFVGFTPVENPEIA
-525 VLVVIDEPVE
+525 ILVVIDEPLE

-555 NHLNISPTVELNK
+555 NHMNISPTIPLNN
-568 LTFSLKKRPE
+568 LTLSLKKEAR
-578 GETFQD
+578 G
-584 T
+584 

>member
-1 MKSIKKRHINFR
+1 MKSNEKRHIRFR
-13 LALVIFLFIILFT
+13 LVLVIFIFFILFT
-26 AIGARAVYLQVYC
+26 AIGARAVYLQVFC

-63 IYDTNFAKM
+63 IYDTNFAKL

-81 AAYPKQIKNAGESAK
+81 AGYPQQINNARESAK
-96 VLSPI
+96 ALSRI
-101 LKVNRKILKEKLIS
+101 LKINRKVLQNKLICK
-115 EKPFVW
+115 KPFVW

-131 KAVKKLKLEGIAFIP
+131 KAVKNLKLQGVGFIP

-151 YPLKT
+151 YPNKT

-168 GNGLEGIEFYYDS
+168 GKGLEGIEFYYDT
-181 YLRGTKG
+181 YLKGARG

-197 GNGFVSGEG
+197 GNGFLSGKG
-206 NVPDHS
+206 NVPDYS

-227 TENALE
+227 TEKALE
-233 RTVTSFSAK
+233 ETVTSFSAR
-242 SGMAIVMVPKTG
+242 SGMAVVIAPKTG

-291 TMKIFSAAAAI
+291 TMKIFSASAAI
-302 QSGGS
+302 ESGGS

-315 ENGAYK
+315 ENGSYR
-321 IGRKT
+321 IGRKI
-326 IHDNA
+326 IHDNV

-360 RLYSTLRHFGF
+360 HLYNTLCNFGF

-396 DTGAISFGHGISV
+396 DTSVISFGHGISV
-409 SAVQLVEA
+409 SAVQLIAA
-417 VSAIANDGIL
+417 VSTIANDGVL
-427 MKPYLVKAITDKNGQ
+427 MKPYLVRAITDKNGQ
-442 YIHRFKPRKM
+442 YIHRFKPRKI
-452 RRVISTRTAKEIAKI
+452 RRVISTNTAREVAKM

-490 KTGTSQKI
+490 KTGTSKKI

-511 SFTGFTPAENPEIA
+511 SFAGFTPAENPEIA
-525 VLVVIDEPVE
+525 ILVIIDEPTG

-548 KIAHETL
+548 KIAHDTL
-555 NHLNISPTVELNK
+555 NHMNISPTIPLNK
-568 LTFSLKKRPE
+568 LTLSLKKEAR
-578 GETFQD
+578 G
-584 T
+584 

>member
-1 MKSIKKRHINFR
+1 MKSNEKRHIRFR
-13 LALVIFLFIILFT
+13 LVLVIFIFFILFT
-26 AIGARAVYLQVYC
+26 AISARAVYLQVFC

-63 IYDTNFAKM
+63 IYDTNLAKM

-81 AAYPKQIKNAGESAK
+81 AAYPKQIKNARKSAK
-96 VLSPI
+96 ALSRI
-101 LKVNRKILKEKLIS
+101 LKINRKVLQDKLICK
-115 EKPFVW
+115 KPFVW

-131 KAVKKLKLEGIAFIP
+131 KAVKNLKLQGVGFIP

-151 YPLKT
+151 YPNKT

-168 GNGLEGIEFYYDS
+168 GKGLEGIEFYYDT
-181 YLRGTKG
+181 YLKGARG

-197 GNGFVSGEG
+197 GNGFISGKG
-206 NVPDHS
+206 NVPDYS

-227 TENALE
+227 TEKALE
-233 RTVTSFSAK
+233 ETVTSFSAR
-242 SGMAIVMVPKTG
+242 SGMAVVIAPKTG

-291 TMKIFSAAAAI
+291 TMKIFSASAAI
-302 QSGGS
+302 ESGGS

-315 ENGAYK
+315 ENGAYR
-321 IGRKT
+321 IGRKI

-360 RLYSTLRHFGF
+360 HLYNTLCNFGF

-396 DTGAISFGHGISV
+396 DTSVISFGHGISV
-409 SAVQLVEA
+409 SAVQLIAA
-417 VSAIANDGIL
+417 VSTIANDGVL
-427 MKPYLVKAITDKNGQ
+427 MKPHLVKAITDKNGQ
-442 YIHRFKPRKM
+442 YVHRFKPRKI
-452 RRVISTRTAKEIAKI
+452 RRVISTNTAREVAKI
-467 MKTVITRNGTGTLA
+467 MKTVITKNGTGTLA

-511 SFTGFTPAENPEIA
+511 SFVGFTPAENPEIA
-525 VLVVIDEPVE
+525 ILVVIDEPME

-555 NHLNISPTVELNK
+555 NHMNISPTIDLNK
-568 LTFSLKKRPE
+568 LTLSLKKEAR
-578 GETFQD
+578 G
-584 T
+584 